1 MKNHILVLDDDT
13 RLRNLLGR
21 FLEEN
26 NFKVSTAKDATEA
39 QEIIATEQL
48 DLAIID
54 VMIPGKNG
62 IEFTKDLQNHQS
74 TKELPIIILTA
85 RGGIDD
91 RLEGLEA
98 GAQDYLAKPFEPKEL
113 LLRINNILKRAN
125 ISKQTKNTA
134 PHPQESTAESVV
146 PRAEE
151 SFCLFGN
158 FAFNLHNH
166 RLTKNDQ
173 FIYLTEGEAKILEL
187 LCLDIE
193 KPVSREKIAEQISEK
208 HSEIDL
214 RTIDVQINRLRRK
227 IEDKS
232 KQPFHL
238 QTIRNQGY
246 ILYR

>member
-1 MKNHILVLDDDT
+1 MTNHILVLDDDT

-26 NFKVSTAKDATEA
+26 NFKVSLAKDATEA
-39 QEIIATEQL
+39 QEIIVAEQL

-113 LLRINNILKRAN
+113 LLRINNILKRAK
-125 ISKQTKNTA
+125 STA
-134 PHPQESTAESVV
+134 LHPQESTVESIA
-146 PRAEE
+146 PKTEE

-166 RLTKNDQ
+166 RLTKNNQ